1 MGHRLPRPLR
11 QKTRTRQG
19 SSKRKEEKAAA
30 AAMDTWQAKWKPP
43 RPVHRNPCL
52 VLGCTDEEALKA
64 AFSPFGTIESVFSPK
79 GQKFSFVK
87 FEDKYAAENAM
98 TALNGTEIGGR
109 PVQVTDGKCAHKEVA
124 AWRDS
129 CAAAWHAAKAK

>member
-1 MGHRLPRPLR
+1 
-11 QKTRTRQG
+11 
-19 SSKRKEEKAAA
+19 
-30 AAMDTWQAKWKPP
+30 MDTWQAKWKPP

-64 AFSPFGTIESVFSPK
+64 AFSPFGAIESVFSPK

-109 PVQVTDGKCAHKEVA
+109 PVQVTDGKCAHKDVA
-124 AWRDS
+124 AWHDS
-129 CAAAWHAAKAK
+129 CAAAWQAAKAK

>member
-1 MGHRLPRPLR
+1 M
-11 QKTRTRQG
+11 
-19 SSKRKEEKAAA
+19 
-30 AAMDTWQAKWKPP
+30 
-43 RPVHRNPCL
+43 HRNPCL

-64 AFSPFGTIESVFSPK
+64 AFSPFGAIESVFSPK

-109 PVQVTDGKCAHKEVA
+109 PVQVRLFLFLLLLALPLVFDRCA
-124 AWRDS
+124 DS
-129 CAAAWHAAKAK
+129 FARSLR